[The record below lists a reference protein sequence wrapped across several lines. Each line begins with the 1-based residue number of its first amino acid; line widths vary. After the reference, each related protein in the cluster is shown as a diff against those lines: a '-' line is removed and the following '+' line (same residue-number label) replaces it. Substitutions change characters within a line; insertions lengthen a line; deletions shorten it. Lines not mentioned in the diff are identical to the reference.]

1 MVALSQGQELCCKP
15 SAIID
20 GLSPVQFTRSGF
32 HFVSLVPSPNAVPKM
47 FIGIGDSRN
56 RLSLPLDL
64 MVEILRLNRLKRR

>member
-20 GLSPVQFTRSGF
+20 GLSLVQFTRSGF
-32 HFVSLVPSPNAVPKM
+32 HFVSPVPSPNAVTEM
-47 FIGIGDSRN
+47 FMGISDSRN